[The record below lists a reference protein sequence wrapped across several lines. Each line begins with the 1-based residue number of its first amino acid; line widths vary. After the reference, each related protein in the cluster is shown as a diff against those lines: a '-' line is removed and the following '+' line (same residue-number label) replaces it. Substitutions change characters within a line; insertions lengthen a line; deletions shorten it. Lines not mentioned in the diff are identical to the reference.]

1 MSGIT
6 LSSAVREN
14 LLSLQ
19 NTAKLTA
26 DTQSKLSTGLKV
38 RSAVDNPTSF
48 FTSQSLNARA
58 GDLNALLDNTGLAVQ
73 TLQAADE
80 GLSALTNLVQQARAT
95 ATQALNT

>member
-38 RSAVDNPTSF
+38 RSAVDNPTVDC
-48 FTSQSLNARA
+48 R
-58 GDLNALLDNTGLAVQ
+58 
-73 TLQAADE
+73 
-80 GLSALTNLVQQARAT
+80 
-95 ATQALNT
+95 